1 MSMTVS
7 EMVDL
12 LDLRVEDP
20 KKQAL
25 TNAGKVR
32 ALNNAQLRV
41 AALMDEGYLTQL
53 EYLDA
58 DKSPTTGVF
67 ALSGLTSTPLRG
79 KDGIQ
84 RVKVKDGREC
94 TRIDMKD
101 VGISRNQFMHGYS
114 VEDPV
119 YYLHENKI
127 YLLPTSISAIDIYY
141 LKIPTAMLSTFTM
154 AAAGTPST
162 SKFLGAAG
170 EGLSAADDEYN
181 DVPIYCVGKDSY
193 HVVTDYD
200 AAGAGDGDLLFTVS
214 PVAVSNFGADSFYFT
229 THDYDTINLSGIQC
243 DLDGALH
250 HLVVDI
256 AEAELWGMVNQNDRK
271 KVVMEAAFIEIKSL
285 NDNLRRGV
293 KIGKLERED

>member
-58 DKSPTTGVF
+58 DKSPTAGVF
-67 ALSGLTSTPLRG
+67 ALSGLASTPLRG

-84 RVKVKDGREC
+84 RVKVKDGQEC

-101 VGISRNQFMHGYS
+101 VRVSTNQFMHGYS

-119 YYLHENKI
+119 YYLHQNKI

-141 LKIPTAMLSTFTM
+141 LKIPAAMLSTFTM
-154 AAAGTPST
+154 AAAGS
-162 SKFLGAAG
+162 SKTTTFLGTAA
-170 EGLSAADDEYN
+170 EGLSITDDEYA
-181 DVPIYCVGKDSY
+181 DVPMYCVGKKSY
-193 HVVTDYD
+193 HVITAYDYTG
-200 AAGAGDGDLLFTVS
+200 GAGGELLFTVS
-214 PVAVSNFGADSFYFT
+214 PAAGTDFGADSFYFI
-229 THDYDTINLSGIQC
+229 THDYDTINLAGIQC
-243 DLDGALH
+243 DLDGAIH

-256 AEAELWGMVNQNDRK
+256 AEAELWGMVNKNDRK
-271 KVVMEAAFIEIKSL
+271 KAVLEAAFIEIKAL
-285 NDNLRRGV
+285 NANLRRGIKV
-293 KIGKLERED
+293 GKLERED